1 MFKARNNE
9 QNIVQD
15 NTTGFSKDTTWLARF
30 VDLVGK
36 DDALL
41 LTQRARLRAES
52 EKRVLEEQAS
62 SNIDW
67 SRINKSKQKM

>member
-52 EKRVLEEQAS
+52 KKRVLEEQAS